1 MDAERTVKQELSSD
15 PKREKVRVIPIQFF
29 DDFPGHPFYVK
40 MDDEMHALMESIKEF
55 GILTPLI
62 ARKKENE
69 RYEIIAGHRRK
80 FAAKKL
86 GLPEIPVILR
96 EMTRDEAIIAMVDSN
111 LHRERILPS
120 ERAYAYKMKMDAL
133 KNQGART
140 DLTSTQ
146 SVSKFRTAEEV
157 GKENNE
163 SRETVRRYI
172 RLTYLIPEILKLV
185 DEGRIAFTPAV
196 ELSYLPSEEQNEVYG
211 FYDNEEVTPSYSQT
225 VRMKKLHS
233 EGMLTSDKIAEIM
246 AEAKANQKDYLKIP
260 TENIS
265 KYFKSRF
272 TEKQKQEFVI
282 KAVEHYH
289 RYLMRQRDAR

>member
-1 MDAERTVKQELSSD
+1 MTTLTEIRIENLKAFENN
-15 PKREKVRVIPIQFF
+15 PFIFREDTAF
-29 DDFPGHPFYVK
+29 
-40 MDDEMHALMESIKEF
+40 EMLIDSISNL
-55 GILTPLI
+55 GVLTPIIVRSLDDGY
-62 ARKKENE
+62 
-69 RYEIIAGHRRK
+69 YEIISGHRR
-80 FAAKKL
+80 AEACRRL
-86 GLPEIPVILR
+86 GIETIPCIVKELTKDEATVIL
-96 EMTRDEAIIAMVDSN
+96 VDLN
-111 LHRERILPS
+111 LQRNEVLPS
-120 ERAYAYKMKMDAL
+120 EKAHAYKMKMDAL

-196 ELSYLPSEEQNEVYG
+196 ELSFLPLEEQHEVYG
-211 FYDNEEVTPSYSQT
+211 FYENEEVTPSYSQT
-225 VRMKKLHS
+225 VRMKKLYS
-233 EGMLTSDKIAEIM
+233 EGMLTSDKISDIM
-246 AEAKANQKDYLKIP
+246 AEAKANQKDFIKIP
-260 TENIS
+260 TESIER
-265 KYFKSRF
+265 YFLSRF

>member
-1 MDAERTVKQELSSD
+1 MTTLTEIKIENLKAFENN
-15 PKREKVRVIPIQFF
+15 PFIFREDTAF
-29 DDFPGHPFYVK
+29 
-40 MDDEMHALMESIKEF
+40 EMLIDSISNL
-55 GILTPLI
+55 GVLTPIIVRSLDDG
-62 ARKKENE
+62 N
-69 RYEIIAGHRRK
+69 YEIISGHRR
-80 FAAKKL
+80 AEACRRL
-86 GLPEIPVILR
+86 GIEAIPCIVKEL
-96 EMTRDEAIIAMVDSN
+96 TRDEATVILVDLN
-111 LHRERILPS
+111 LQRDEVLPS
-120 ERAYAYKMKMDAL
+120 EKAHAYKMKMDAL

-196 ELSYLPSEEQNEVYG
+196 ELSFLPAEEQNEVYG
-211 FYDNEEVTPSYSQT
+211 FYEHEEVTPSYSQT
-225 VRMKKLHS
+225 VRMKKLYS
-233 EGMLTSDKIAEIM
+233 EGTLTSDKISEIM

-260 TENIS
+260 TENIN

>member
-1 MDAERTVKQELSSD
+1 MTTLTEIKIKNLKAFENN
-15 PKREKVRVIPIQFF
+15 PFIFREDTAF
-29 DDFPGHPFYVK
+29 
-40 MDDEMHALMESIKEF
+40 EMLIDSISNL
-55 GILTPLI
+55 GVLTPIIVRSLDDG
-62 ARKKENE
+62 N
-69 RYEIIAGHRRK
+69 YEIISGHRR
-80 FAAKKL
+80 AEACRRL
-86 GLPEIPVILR
+86 GIETIPCIVKEL
-96 EMTRDEAIIAMVDSN
+96 TRDEATVILVDLN
-111 LHRERILPS
+111 LQRDEVLPS
-120 ERAYAYKMKMDAL
+120 EKAHAYKMKMDAL

-196 ELSYLPSEEQNEVYG
+196 ELSYLPSAEQNEVYE

-225 VRMKKLHS
+225 VRMKKLYT
-233 EGMLTSDKIAEIM
+233 EGQLSSDKIAEIM

-260 TENIS
+260 TENIN
-265 KYFKSRF
+265 KYFKSRL

>member
-1 MDAERTVKQELSSD
+1 MNILSEIKIENLKAFENN
-15 PKREKVRVIPIQFF
+15 PFIFREDTAF
-29 DDFPGHPFYVK
+29 
-40 MDDEMHALMESIKEF
+40 EMLIDSIANL
-55 GILTPLI
+55 GVLTPIIVRSLDDG
-62 ARKKENE
+62 N
-69 RYEIIAGHRRK
+69 YEIISGHRR
-80 FAAKKL
+80 AEACRRL
-86 GLPEIPVILR
+86 GIETIPCIVKEL
-96 EMTRDEAIIAMVDSN
+96 TRDEATVILVDLN
-111 LHRERILPS
+111 LQRDEVLPS
-120 ERAYAYKMKMDAL
+120 EKAHAYKMKMDAL

-196 ELSYLPSEEQNEVYG
+196 ELSFLPSEEQNEVYG
-211 FYDNEEVTPSYSQT
+211 FYENEEVTPSYSQT
-225 VRMKKLHS
+225 VRMKKLYT
-233 EGMLTSDKIAEIM
+233 EGQLTSDRIAEIM
-246 AEAKANQKDYLKIP
+246 AEAKANQKDFLKIP
-260 TENIS
+260 TENIN

>member
-1 MDAERTVKQELSSD
+1 MNVLTEIKLNNLKSFENN
-15 PKREKVRVIPIQFF
+15 PFIFREDTAF
-29 DDFPGHPFYVK
+29 
-40 MDDEMHALMESIKEF
+40 EMLIDSISNL
-55 GILTPLI
+55 GVLTPIIVRSLDDG
-62 ARKKENE
+62 N
-69 RYEIIAGHRRK
+69 YEIISGHRRTEACK
-80 FAAKKL
+80 RL
-86 GLPEIPVILR
+86 GIETIPCIVKEL
-96 EMTRDEAIIAMVDSN
+96 TRDEATVILVDLN
-111 LHRERILPS
+111 LQRDEVLPS
-120 ERAYAYKMKMDAL
+120 EKAHAYKMKMDAL

-211 FYDNEEVTPSYSQT
+211 FYENEEVTPSYSQT
-225 VRMKKLHS
+225 VRMKKLYS
-233 EGMLTSDKIAEIM
+233 EGTLTSDKISEIM

-260 TENIS
+260 TENIN

-282 KAVEHYH
+282 KAVEYYH

>member
-1 MDAERTVKQELSSD
+1 MTTLTEIRIENLKSFENN
-15 PKREKVRVIPIQFF
+15 PFIFREDTAFDMLIDSISNLGVLIPII
-29 DDFPGHPFYVK
+29 VRSL
-40 MDDEMHALMESIKEF
+40 DDE
-55 GILTPLI
+55 
-62 ARKKENE
+62 N
-69 RYEIIAGHRRK
+69 YEIISGHRR
-80 FAAKKL
+80 AEACRRL
-86 GLPEIPVILR
+86 GIETIPCIVKEL
-96 EMTRDEAIIAMVDSN
+96 TRDEATVILVDLN
-111 LHRERILPS
+111 LQRDEVLPS
-120 ERAYAYKMKMDAL
+120 EKAHAYKMKMDAL

-196 ELSYLPSEEQNEVYG
+196 ELSFLSLEEQHEVYG
-211 FYDNEEVTPSYSQT
+211 FYENEEVTPSYSQT
-225 VRMKKLHS
+225 VRMKKLHA
-233 EGMLTSDKIAEIM
+233 EGQLTSDRIAEIM
-246 AEAKANQKDYLKIP
+246 AEAKANQKDFLKIP
-260 TENIS
+260 TENIN

>member
-1 MDAERTVKQELSSD
+1 MTTLTEIRIENLKSFENN
-15 PKREKVRVIPIQFF
+15 PFIFREDTAF
-29 DDFPGHPFYVK
+29 
-40 MDDEMHALMESIKEF
+40 EMLIDSISNL
-55 GILTPLI
+55 GVLTPIIVRSL
-62 ARKKENE
+62 EDGN
-69 RYEIIAGHRRK
+69 YEIISGHRRTE
-80 FAAKKL
+80 ACRRL
-86 GLPEIPVILR
+86 GIETIPCIVKEL
-96 EMTRDEAIIAMVDSN
+96 TRDEATVILVDLN
-111 LHRERILPS
+111 LQRDEVLPS
-120 ERAYAYKMKMDAL
+120 EKAHAYKMKMDAL

-196 ELSYLPSEEQNEVYG
+196 ELSFLPLEEQHEIYG
-211 FYDNEEVTPSYSQT
+211 FYENEEVTPSYSQT

-233 EGMLTSDKIAEIM
+233 EGMLTSDRISEIM

-260 TENIS
+260 TENIN
-265 KYFKSRF
+265 KYFKSRL

-289 RYLMRQRDAR
+289 RFLMRQRDVR

>member
-1 MDAERTVKQELSSD
+1 MTTLTEIRIENLKSFENN
-15 PKREKVRVIPIQFF
+15 PFIFREDTAF
-29 DDFPGHPFYVK
+29 
-40 MDDEMHALMESIKEF
+40 EMLIDSISNL
-55 GILTPLI
+55 GVLTPIIVRSLDDG
-62 ARKKENE
+62 N
-69 RYEIIAGHRRK
+69 YEIISGHRR
-80 FAAKKL
+80 AEACRRL
-86 GLPEIPVILR
+86 GIETIPCIVKEI
-96 EMTRDEAIIAMVDSN
+96 TRDEATVILVDLN
-111 LHRERILPS
+111 LQRDEVLPS
-120 ERAYAYKMKMDAL
+120 EKAHAYKMKMDAL

-225 VRMKKLHS
+225 VRMKKLYT
-233 EGMLTSDKIAEIM
+233 EGQLSSDKIAEIM

>member
-1 MDAERTVKQELSSD
+1 MTTLTEIKIENLKAFENN
-15 PKREKVRVIPIQFF
+15 PFIFREDTAF
-29 DDFPGHPFYVK
+29 
-40 MDDEMHALMESIKEF
+40 EMLIDSISNL
-55 GILTPLI
+55 GVLTPIIVRSLDDG
-62 ARKKENE
+62 N
-69 RYEIIAGHRRK
+69 YEIISGHRR
-80 FAAKKL
+80 AEACRRL
-86 GLPEIPVILR
+86 GIEAIPCIVKELTKDEATVILVDLNLQ
-96 EMTRDEAIIAMVDSN
+96 RDEV
-111 LHRERILPS
+111 LPS
-120 ERAYAYKMKMDAL
+120 EKAHAYKMKMDAL

-196 ELSYLPSEEQNEVYG
+196 ELSYLPSAEQNEVYE

-225 VRMKKLHS
+225 VRMKKLYT
-233 EGMLTSDKIAEIM
+233 EGQLSSDKISEIM

-260 TENIS
+260 TENIN

>member
-1 MDAERTVKQELSSD
+1 MTTLTEIRIENLKSFENN
-15 PKREKVRVIPIQFF
+15 PFIFREDTAF
-29 DDFPGHPFYVK
+29 D
-40 MDDEMHALMESIKEF
+40 MLIESISNL
-55 GILTPLI
+55 GVLTPI
-62 ARKKENE
+62 IVRSIEDGD
-69 RYEIIAGHRRK
+69 YEIISGHRRVE
-80 FAAKKL
+80 ACRRL
-86 GLPEIPVILR
+86 GIEAIPCIVKELTKDEATVILVDLNLQ
-96 EMTRDEAIIAMVDSN
+96 RDEV
-111 LHRERILPS
+111 LPS
-120 ERAYAYKMKMDAL
+120 EKAHAYKMKMDAL

-211 FYDNEEVTPSYSQT
+211 FYENEEVTPSYSQT
-225 VRMKKLHS
+225 VRMKKLYT
-233 EGMLTSDKIAEIM
+233 EGQLTSDRISEIM
-246 AEAKANQKDYLKIP
+246 AEAKANQKDFLKIP
-260 TENIS
+260 TESIER
-265 KYFKSRF
+265 YFKSRF

>member
-1 MDAERTVKQELSSD
+1 MNVLTEIKLNNLKAFENN
-15 PKREKVRVIPIQFF
+15 PFIFREDTAF
-29 DDFPGHPFYVK
+29 
-40 MDDEMHALMESIKEF
+40 EMLIDSISNL
-55 GILTPLI
+55 GVLTPIIVRSLDDG
-62 ARKKENE
+62 N
-69 RYEIIAGHRRK
+69 YEIISGHRRTE
-80 FAAKKL
+80 ACRRL
-86 GLPEIPVILR
+86 GIETIPCIVKEL
-96 EMTRDEAIIAMVDSN
+96 TRDEATVILVDLN
-111 LHRERILPS
+111 LQRDEVLPS
-120 ERAYAYKMKMDAL
+120 EKAHAYKMKMDAL

-196 ELSYLPSEEQNEVYG
+196 ELSFLPSEEQNEVYG
-211 FYDNEEVTPSYSQT
+211 FYENEEVTPSYSQT
-225 VRMKKLHS
+225 VRMKKLYS
-233 EGMLTSDKIAEIM
+233 EGMLTSDRIAEIM
-246 AEAKANQKDYLKIP
+246 AEAKANQKDFLKIP
-260 TENIS
+260 TENIN

>member
-1 MDAERTVKQELSSD
+1 MNVLTEIKTENLKSFENN
-15 PKREKVRVIPIQFF
+15 PFIFREDTAF
-29 DDFPGHPFYVK
+29 
-40 MDDEMHALMESIKEF
+40 EMLIDSISNL
-55 GILTPLI
+55 GVLTPI
-62 ARKKENE
+62 IVRSIEDGN
-69 RYEIIAGHRRK
+69 YEIISGHRR
-80 FAAKKL
+80 AEACRRL
-86 GLPEIPVILR
+86 GIESIPCIVKELTKDEATVILVDLNLQ
-96 EMTRDEAIIAMVDSN
+96 RDEV
-111 LHRERILPS
+111 LPS
-120 ERAYAYKMKMDAL
+120 EKAHAYKMKMDAL

-196 ELSYLPSEEQNEVYG
+196 ELSFLPSEEQNEVYG
-211 FYDNEEVTPSYSQT
+211 FYENEEVTPSYSQT
-225 VRMKKLHS
+225 VRMKKLYT
-233 EGMLTSDKIAEIM
+233 EGRLTSDRIAEIM
-246 AEAKANQKDYLKIP
+246 AEAKANQKDFLKIP
-260 TENIS
+260 TENIN

-289 RYLMRQRDAR
+289 RFLMRQRDAR

>member
-1 MDAERTVKQELSSD
+1 MNVLTEIKTENLKSFENN
-15 PKREKVRVIPIQFF
+15 PFIFREDTAF
-29 DDFPGHPFYVK
+29 
-40 MDDEMHALMESIKEF
+40 EMLIDSISNL
-55 GILTPLI
+55 GVLTPI
-62 ARKKENE
+62 IVRSIEDGN
-69 RYEIIAGHRRK
+69 YEIISGHRRSE
-80 FAAKKL
+80 ACRRL
-86 GLPEIPVILR
+86 GIEAIPCIVKELTKDEATVILVDLNLQ
-96 EMTRDEAIIAMVDSN
+96 RDEV
-111 LHRERILPS
+111 LPS
-120 ERAYAYKMKMDAL
+120 EKAHAYKMKMDAL

-196 ELSYLPSEEQNEVYG
+196 ELSFLPSEEQNEVYG
-211 FYDNEEVTPSYSQT
+211 FYENEEVTPSYSQT
-225 VRMKKLHS
+225 VRMKKLYS
-233 EGMLTSDKIAEIM
+233 EGMLTSDRISEIM
-246 AEAKANQKDYLKIP
+246 AEAKANQKDFLKIP
-260 TENIS
+260 TENIN

-289 RYLMRQRDAR
+289 RFLMRQRDAR

>member
-1 MDAERTVKQELSSD
+1 MTTLTEIKIKNLKAFENN
-15 PKREKVRVIPIQFF
+15 PFIFREDTAF
-29 DDFPGHPFYVK
+29 
-40 MDDEMHALMESIKEF
+40 EMLIDSISNL
-55 GILTPLI
+55 GVLTPIIVRNLDDG
-62 ARKKENE
+62 N
-69 RYEIIAGHRRK
+69 YEIISGHRRTE
-80 FAAKKL
+80 ACRRL
-86 GLPEIPVILR
+86 GIETIPCIVKEL
-96 EMTRDEAIIAMVDSN
+96 TRDEATVILVDLN
-111 LHRERILPS
+111 LQRDEVLPS
-120 ERAYAYKMKMDAL
+120 EKAYAYKMKMDAL

-225 VRMKKLHS
+225 VRMKKLYT
-233 EGMLTSDKIAEIM
+233 EGQLTSDKIAEIM
-246 AEAKANQKDYLKIP
+246 AEAKANQKEFLKIP
-260 TENIS
+260 TENIN

>member
-1 MDAERTVKQELSSD
+1 MTTLTEIRIENLKSFENN
-15 PKREKVRVIPIQFF
+15 PFIFREDTAF
-29 DDFPGHPFYVK
+29 
-40 MDDEMHALMESIKEF
+40 EMLIDSISNL
-55 GILTPLI
+55 GVLTPIIVRSLDDG
-62 ARKKENE
+62 N
-69 RYEIIAGHRRK
+69 YEIISGHRRTE
-80 FAAKKL
+80 ACRRL
-86 GLPEIPVILR
+86 GIETIPCIVKEL
-96 EMTRDEAIIAMVDSN
+96 TRDEATVILVDLN
-111 LHRERILPS
+111 LQRDEVLPS
-120 ERAYAYKMKMDAL
+120 EKAHAYKMKMDAL

-196 ELSYLPSEEQNEVYG
+196 ELSFLPLEEQHEVYG
-211 FYDNEEVTPSYSQT
+211 FYENEEVTPSYSQT
-225 VRMKKLHS
+225 VRMKKLYS
-233 EGMLTSDKIAEIM
+233 EGMLTSDRISEIM
-246 AEAKANQKDYLKIP
+246 AEAKANQKDFLKIP
-260 TENIS
+260 TENIN

>member
-1 MDAERTVKQELSSD
+1 MTTLTEIRIENLKSFENN
-15 PKREKVRVIPIQFF
+15 PFIFREDTAF
-29 DDFPGHPFYVK
+29 DLLID
-40 MDDEMHALMESIKEF
+40 SISNL
-55 GILTPLI
+55 GVLTPIIVRSL
-62 ARKKENE
+62 EDGN
-69 RYEIIAGHRRK
+69 YEIISGHRR
-80 FAAKKL
+80 AEACRRLGIETIPCIVKKL
-86 GLPEIPVILR
+86 
-96 EMTRDEAIIAMVDSN
+96 TRDEATVILVDLN
-111 LHRERILPS
+111 LQRDEVLPS
-120 ERAYAYKMKMDAL
+120 EKAHAYKMKMDAL

-196 ELSYLPSEEQNEVYG
+196 ELSFLPSAEQNEVYG
-211 FYDNEEVTPSYSQT
+211 FYEHEEVTPSYSQT
-225 VRMKKLHS
+225 VRMKKLYS
-233 EGMLTSDKIAEIM
+233 EGTLTSDRIAEIM
-246 AEAKANQKDYLKIP
+246 AEAKANQKDFLKIP
-260 TENIS
+260 TESIER
-265 KYFKSRF
+265 YFKSRF

>member
-1 MDAERTVKQELSSD
+1 MTTLSEIKIENLKAFENN
-15 PKREKVRVIPIQFF
+15 PFIFREDTAF
-29 DDFPGHPFYVK
+29 D
-40 MDDEMHALMESIKEF
+40 LLIESIANL
-55 GILTPLI
+55 GVLTPIIVRSLDDD
-62 ARKKENE
+62 N
-69 RYEIIAGHRRK
+69 YEIISGHRR
-80 FAAKKL
+80 AEACRRL
-86 GLPEIPVILR
+86 GIETIPCIVKEL
-96 EMTRDEAIIAMVDSN
+96 TRDEATVILVDLN
-111 LHRERILPS
+111 LQRDEVLPS
-120 ERAYAYKMKMDAL
+120 EKAHAYKMKMDAL

-146 SVSKFRTAEEV
+146 SVSKFRTAEDV

-196 ELSYLPSEEQNEVYG
+196 ELSFLPAEEQNEVYG

-225 VRMKKLHS
+225 VRMKKLYT
-233 EGMLTSDKIAEIM
+233 EGQLTSDKIAEIM

-289 RYLMRQRDAR
+289 RYLMRQ

>member
-1 MDAERTVKQELSSD
+1 MTTLTEIRIENLKSFENN
-15 PKREKVRVIPIQFF
+15 PFIFREDTAF
-29 DDFPGHPFYVK
+29 D
-40 MDDEMHALMESIKEF
+40 LLIESISNL
-55 GILTPLI
+55 GVLTPIIVRSL
-62 ARKKENE
+62 EDGN
-69 RYEIIAGHRRK
+69 YEIISGHRRAEACK
-80 FAAKKL
+80 RL
-86 GLPEIPVILR
+86 GIEAIPCIVKELTKDEATVILVDLNLQ
-96 EMTRDEAIIAMVDSN
+96 RDEV
-111 LHRERILPS
+111 LPS
-120 ERAYAYKMKMDAL
+120 EKAHAYKMKMDAL

-196 ELSYLPSEEQNEVYG
+196 ELSYLPSAEQNEVYG
-211 FYDNEEVTPSYSQT
+211 FYENEEVTPSYSQT
-225 VRMKKLHS
+225 VRMKKLHI
-233 EGMLTSDKIAEIM
+233 EGQLTSDKIAEIM

-260 TENIS
+260 TENIN

>member
-1 MDAERTVKQELSSD
+1 MTTLTEIKIENLKAFENN
-15 PKREKVRVIPIQFF
+15 PFIFREDTAF
-29 DDFPGHPFYVK
+29 
-40 MDDEMHALMESIKEF
+40 EMLIESISNL
-55 GILTPLI
+55 GVLTPI
-62 ARKKENE
+62 IVRSIEDGN
-69 RYEIIAGHRRK
+69 YEIISGHRR
-80 FAAKKL
+80 AEACRRL
-86 GLPEIPVILR
+86 GIESIPCIVKEL
-96 EMTRDEAIIAMVDSN
+96 TRDEATVILVDLN
-111 LHRERILPS
+111 LQRDEVLPS
-120 ERAYAYKMKMDAL
+120 EKAHAYKMKMDAL

-196 ELSYLPSEEQNEVYG
+196 ELSFLPSEEQNEVYG
-211 FYDNEEVTPSYSQT
+211 FYENEEVTPSYSQT
-225 VRMKKLHS
+225 VRMKKLYT
-233 EGMLTSDKIAEIM
+233 EGQLTSDRIAEIM
-246 AEAKANQKDYLKIP
+246 AEAKANQKDFLKIP
-260 TENIS
+260 TESIER
-265 KYFKSRF
+265 YFKSRF

>member
-1 MDAERTVKQELSSD
+1 MTTLTEIKIENLKSFENN
-15 PKREKVRVIPIQFF
+15 PFIFREDTAFEMLIDSISNLGVLTPIIVRVL
-29 DDFPGHPFYVK
+29 DD
-40 MDDEMHALMESIKEF
+40 D
-55 GILTPLI
+55 
-62 ARKKENE
+62 N
-69 RYEIIAGHRRK
+69 YEIISGHRRAEACK
-80 FAAKKL
+80 RL
-86 GLPEIPVILR
+86 GIETIPCIVKEL
-96 EMTRDEAIIAMVDSN
+96 TRDEATVILVDLN
-111 LHRERILPS
+111 LQRDEVLPS
-120 ERAYAYKMKMDAL
+120 EKAHAYKMKMDAL

-211 FYDNEEVTPSYSQT
+211 FYEHEEVTPSYSQT
-225 VRMKKLHS
+225 VRMKKLYT
-233 EGMLTSDKIAEIM
+233 EGQLTSDRIAEIM
-246 AEAKANQKDYLKIP
+246 AEAKANQKDFLKIP
-260 TENIS
+260 TESIER
-265 KYFKSRF
+265 YFKSRF

-289 RYLMRQRDAR
+289 RYLMRQRDVR

>member
-1 MDAERTVKQELSSD
+1 MNVLTEIKLNNLKSFENN
-15 PKREKVRVIPIQFF
+15 PFIFREDTAF
-29 DDFPGHPFYVK
+29 DMLID
-40 MDDEMHALMESIKEF
+40 SISNL
-55 GILTPLI
+55 GVLTPIIVRSLDDG
-62 ARKKENE
+62 N
-69 RYEIIAGHRRK
+69 YEIISGHRRTE
-80 FAAKKL
+80 ACRRL
-86 GLPEIPVILR
+86 GIEAIPCIVKEL
-96 EMTRDEAIIAMVDSN
+96 TRDEATVILVDLN
-111 LHRERILPS
+111 LQRDEVLPS
-120 ERAYAYKMKMDAL
+120 EKAHAYKMKMDAL

-211 FYDNEEVTPSYSQT
+211 FYENEEVTPSYSQT

-233 EGMLTSDKIAEIM
+233 EGMLTSDRISEIM
-246 AEAKANQKDYLKIP
+246 AEAKANQKEYLKIP
-260 TENIS
+260 TENIN

>member
-1 MDAERTVKQELSSD
+1 MNVLTEIKLNNLKSFENN
-15 PKREKVRVIPIQFF
+15 PFIFREDTAF
-29 DDFPGHPFYVK
+29 
-40 MDDEMHALMESIKEF
+40 EMLIDSIANL
-55 GILTPLI
+55 GVLTPIIVRSLDDG
-62 ARKKENE
+62 N
-69 RYEIIAGHRRK
+69 YEIISGHRR
-80 FAAKKL
+80 AEACRRL
-86 GLPEIPVILR
+86 GIETIPCIVKEL
-96 EMTRDEAIIAMVDSN
+96 TRDEATVILVDLN
-111 LHRERILPS
+111 LQRDEVLPS
-120 ERAYAYKMKMDAL
+120 EKAHAYKMKMDAL

-196 ELSYLPSEEQNEVYG
+196 ELSFLPLEEQHVVYG
-211 FYDNEEVTPSYSQT
+211 FYENEEVTPSYSQT
-225 VRMKKLHS
+225 VRMKKLYS
-233 EGMLTSDKIAEIM
+233 EGMLTSDRISEIM

-260 TENIS
+260 TENIN

-289 RYLMRQRDAR
+289 RFLMRQRDAR

>member
-1 MDAERTVKQELSSD
+1 MTTLTEIRIENLKSFENN
-15 PKREKVRVIPIQFF
+15 PFIFREDTAF
-29 DDFPGHPFYVK
+29 
-40 MDDEMHALMESIKEF
+40 EMLIDSISNL
-55 GILTPLI
+55 GVLTPIIVRSLDDG
-62 ARKKENE
+62 N
-69 RYEIIAGHRRK
+69 YEIISGHRRVE
-80 FAAKKL
+80 ACRRL
-86 GLPEIPVILR
+86 GIEAIPCIVKEL
-96 EMTRDEAIIAMVDSN
+96 TRDEATVILVDLN
-111 LHRERILPS
+111 LQRDEVLPS
-120 ERAYAYKMKMDAL
+120 EKAHAYKMKMDAL

-172 RLTYLIPEILKLV
+172 RLTYLIPEILNLV

-196 ELSYLPSEEQNEVYG
+196 ELSFLSLEEQHEVYG
-211 FYDNEEVTPSYSQT
+211 FYENEEVTPSYSQT
-225 VRMKKLHS
+225 VRMKKLHT
-233 EGMLTSDKIAEIM
+233 EGTLTSDRIVEIM

-260 TENIS
+260 TENIN

>member
-1 MDAERTVKQELSSD
+1 MTTLSEIKIENLKSFENN
-15 PKREKVRVIPIQFF
+15 PFIFREDTAF
-29 DDFPGHPFYVK
+29 
-40 MDDEMHALMESIKEF
+40 EMLIESIANL
-55 GILTPLI
+55 GVLTPIIVRSLDDG
-62 ARKKENE
+62 N
-69 RYEIIAGHRRK
+69 YEIISGHRR
-80 FAAKKL
+80 AEACRRL
-86 GLPEIPVILR
+86 GIEAIPCIVKEL
-96 EMTRDEAIIAMVDSN
+96 TRDEATVILVDLN
-111 LHRERILPS
+111 LQRDEVLPS
-120 ERAYAYKMKMDAL
+120 EKAHAYKMKMDAL

-196 ELSYLPSEEQNEVYG
+196 ELSFLSLEEQHEVYG
-211 FYDNEEVTPSYSQT
+211 FYENEEVTPSYSQT
-225 VRMKKLHS
+225 VRMKKLYS
-233 EGMLTSDKIAEIM
+233 EGMLTSDRIAEIM
-246 AEAKANQKDYLKIP
+246 AEAKANQKDFLKIP
-260 TENIS
+260 TENIN

-282 KAVEHYH
+282 KAVEYYH